1 MLKRKIEIR
10 LKEWRKDSDRK
21 PLVVKGVRQ
30 CGKTYIVQKFAEENY
45 EHVAYLNFVKNPEL
59 ATAFE
64 GSLDVD
70 DIIVTLSTMIRD
82 TEFVAGKTCFIF
94 DEIQECPQARTSLKF
109 FKIDGRFDVICTGS
123 LLGVKG
129 YGKRKDGGGKEQ
141 PRSVPVGYETIV
153 EMFPLD
159 FEEFLWAN
167 GIKSLVTDRLQQC
180 LDALTP
186 VPEGIHKKMRDLFL
200 AYVVVGGMPEV
211 VNTFLATNNMAKVK
225 ELQSAIIDEYEDDM
239 VKYADDAD
247 KPHIRQ
253 CFESIPKQ
261 LSKENKKFQYSVIK
275 RGAKASTYEGSLQWI
290 EDAGIVRRCY
300 NLDIP
305 ELPLSGN
312 AIDNCFKLYMADTG
326 LFISMLDDGTQLD
339 VLQGRLNGYKGAIF
353 ENVIADVFG
362 KMQRKLYYFHK
373 DSGLEIDFVTRYN
386 GECTLIEVKASTG
399 NTKSA
404 STILKHPEKYHVYR
418 CIKLGD
424 YNIGVSA
431 SNGMITTL
439 PLYMSFLLKGV

>member
-1 MLKRKIEIR
+1 
-10 LKEWRKDSDRK
+10 
-21 PLVVKGVRQ
+21 
-30 CGKTYIVQKFAEENY
+30 
-45 EHVAYLNFVKNPEL
+45 
-59 ATAFE
+59 
-64 GSLDVD
+64 
-70 DIIVTLSTMIRD
+70 
-82 TEFVAGKTCFIF
+82 
-94 DEIQECPQARTSLKF
+94 
-109 FKIDGRFDVICTGS
+109 
-123 LLGVKG
+123 
-129 YGKRKDGGGKEQ
+129 
-141 PRSVPVGYETIV
+141 
-153 EMFPLD
+153 
-159 FEEFLWAN
+159 
-167 GIKSLVTDRLQQC
+167 
-180 LDALTP
+180 
-186 VPEGIHKKMRDLFL
+186 MRDLFL
-200 AYVVVGGMPEV
+200 TYVVVGGMPEV

>member
-1 MLKRKIEIR
+1 MLKRKIESR
-10 LKEWRKDSDRK
+10 LEEWRTDPDRK
-21 PLVVKGVRQ
+21 PLVIKGVRQ

-45 EHVAYLNFVKNPEL
+45 EHVAYLNFVKNPNL
-59 ATAFE
+59 STAFE

-82 TEFVAGKTCFIF
+82 VEFVSGKTCLIF

-129 YGKRKDGGGKEQ
+129 YGKRKDGKHKEQ

-167 GIKSLVTDRLQQC
+167 GIKPIVIERLQQC
-180 LDALTP
+180 LDALSP
-186 VPEGIHKKMRDLFL
+186 VPEGIHKNMRNLFL
-200 AYVVVGGMPEV
+200 LYVIVGGMPEV
-211 VNTFLATNNMAKVK
+211 VNTFLATNNMSKVK

-261 LSKENKKFQYSVIK
+261 LSKENKKFQYSVVK
-275 RGAKASTYEGSLQWI
+275 HGAKASTYEGSIQWI

-300 NLDIP
+300 NLSIP

-326 LFISMLDDGTQLD
+326 LFISMLDDGTQSD
-339 VLQGRLNGYKGAIF
+339 VLQGNLNGYKGAIF

-362 KMQRKLYYFHK
+362 KMQRKLYYYHK
-373 DSGLEIDFVTRYN
+373 DSGLEIDFVTRYE
-386 GECTLIEVKASTG
+386 GECTLIEVKATTG

-404 STILKHPEKYHVYR
+404 STILKHPEKYHVNR
-418 CIKLGD
+418 CIKFGD
-424 YNIGVSA
+424 YNIGISA
-431 SNGMITTL
+431 SNGQITTL
-439 PLYMSFLLKGV
+439 PLYMAFLLTKI

>member
-129 YGKRKDGGGKEQ
+129 YGKRKDGGGKEL

-186 VPEGIHKKMRDLFL
+186 VPEGIHKKMRDMFL